1 MSASMT
7 EPQASAASKPRWGLR
22 LLALALLQTAALGW
36 LLWDRVSILTA
47 PTEIRMTPQ
56 PVDPRDLFRG
66 DYVVLRYAIST
77 PRRELVED
85 LGIRKG
91 QKLWV
96 TIAPGIDTEPE
107 TSPDVTLPNAPLPN
121 AAQRPAPL
129 EESEDQTAPPPAISG
144 DRTEQIGWRIV
155 DVSLAAPVER
165 PHAPELVLQGVAAQP
180 DAWFIDY
187 GIEWYFVPEGEGKRL
202 ETMIGDRA
210 LSVLLAVTSD
220 GRAAIKA
227 LTVEGDTVYVEPLL

>member
-107 TSPDVTLPNAPLPN
+107 PNVTLPNVT
-121 AAQRPAPL
+121 QKPAPP
-129 EESEDQTAPPPAISG
+129 EAGEVQPAPPPTISG
-144 DRTEQIGWRIV
+144 DRTEQTGWRIV
-155 DVSLAAPVER
+155 DVSLAAPEER